1 MDGSYPH
8 PGGPTGTRKVYPDK
22 AIGNCGL
29 KTVFPKLLE
38 ARKQASKRRG
48 REGYGGGGMSIAS
61 TRSVVAVL
69 AKRLRG
75 GVAAEAARVA

>member
-38 ARKQASKRRG
+38 ASKRRG
-48 REGYGGGGMSIAS
+48 REGYGGGGMSIFDLD
-61 TRSVVAVL
+61 VF
-69 AKRLRG
+69 
-75 GVAAEAARVA
+75 GVAGFALALV

>member
-48 REGYGGGGMSIAS
+48 REGYGGGGMSIFDLD
-61 TRSVVAVL
+61 VF
-69 AKRLRG
+69 
-75 GVAAEAARVA
+75 GVAGFALALV